1 MFVIALLG
9 LLGIGLVVDLVGS
22 DDDDQET
29 ADVIDCN
36 AIEAES
42 GTTVDTNETDFIA
55 GGDGENRIFGSDGND
70 FIAGG
75 EADDQL
81 FGCDGNDD
89 IYGEAG
95 DDFIRGS
102 ADDDYLVGGAGND
115 TLYGDTGNDT
125 LISND
130 VLDDEAFVTSV
141 FARSELV
148 IDYDFSDEA
157 AEADT
162 LFGGSGDDVLFIGG
176 NDVANTGS
184 GNDVVS
190 TAFWIE
196 AGEQAIVTDFVQ
208 GEDTLVYNYDETQPE
223 PVVSFSENA
232 DSDAQFLING
242 DVVMVLSNV
251 DYTTLT
257 TNDVRLFAV

>member
-1 MFVIALLG
+1 MFAIALLG

-70 FIAGG
+70 
-75 EADDQL
+75 
-81 FGCDGNDD
+81 D

-130 VLDDEAFVTSV
+130 VLDNEAFVTSV
-141 FARSELV
+141 FAGSELV

-190 TAFWIE
+190 TGFWME